1 MSRERLFAAV
11 ASGLFSAMLTFG
23 CAQTQAAQGPGELDA
38 TSGVPHHI
46 GDLPPH
52 LGAHDAKLY
61 REIFA
66 LQERAEWERADGLIA
81 QLSDPVLLGHVLY
94 QRYMHPTGYRSR
106 FEELSG
112 WLELYA
118 DHPDAARVHDLALRR
133 RPPGAPQPEGPV
145 GGYLGGAGQE
155 LQERGT
161 IRYRSSLAR
170 SPEADALVG
179 NWQVTIEQLVA
190 TGRPADAER
199 ELRRPEIAP
208 LVDHVEVDLA
218 RCAIARGYLA
228 MGDAPGALTLARRAA
243 DRSGRTLPELHWTAG
258 LAAWRAGRIP
268 LAGSHFAALANA
280 DPDRVLPAE
289 RARAAFWAARAYLV
303 GMQPGL
309 VSQYLRLAANG
320 RDFYGLLARAT
331 LKQPFDNGAEQITLQ
346 AQMLELLMDYPGVRR
361 AIALGQIGQ
370 ATQAERE
377 IRKLAA
383 RATPELMVG
392 LIALAKS
399 LDLPAAQMRL
409 AQSLGRSGG
418 RHDLTA
424 LFPMPTWQP
433 AHGYTLDRALVFAFM
448 RAESGFDPHAESHV
462 GARGLMQVMPATA
475 QYIAASNDLELPHGN
490 ALFEPE
496 TSILFGQAYLEHLLQ
511 RPAIGDN
518 LIYLAVAYNAGPGR
532 VLRWQETME
541 SDGDPLLFLE
551 SIPMREPRVYVKKV
565 LTNYWSYRARLGQ
578 PQPSLE
584 ALAKSRWP
592 TYRALDPRAEVHAWN

>member
-1 MSRERLFAAV
+1 MLGKRLFAA
-11 ASGLFSAMLTFG
+11 ATCGLFIAVLSLAF
-23 CAQTQAAQGPGELDA
+23 AQAQAAQAPGELDSTPRSPRHA
-38 TSGVPHHI
+38 AG
-46 GDLPPH
+46 LPPH
-52 LGAHDAKLY
+52 LGARDVALY
-61 REIFA
+61 RQIFA
-66 LQERAEWERADGLIA
+66 LQERAEWEAADGLIA
-81 QLSDPVLLGHVLY
+81 QLNDPVLLGHVLY

-118 DHPDAARVHDLALRR
+118 DHPDAERVHNLALHR
-133 RPPGAPQPEGPV
+133 RPPGAPQPQGPV

-170 SPEADALVG
+170 SAEADALVG

-199 ELRRPEIAP
+199 ELHRPEIAP

-218 RCAIARGYLA
+218 RCTIARGYLA
-228 MGDAPGALTLARRAA
+228 TGDAPRALTLARRAA
-243 DRSGRTLPELHWTAG
+243 ARSGGVLPELHWTAG
-258 LAAWRAGRIP
+258 LAAWRAGRIS

-280 DPDRVLPAE
+280 APDQVLPAE

-303 GMQPGL
+303 GMRPGL
-309 VSQYLRLAANG
+309 VTQYLRIAASG
-320 RDFYGLLARAT
+320 SDFYGLLARAA
-331 LKQPFDNGAEQITLQ
+331 LKQPFDKGAEQITLK
-346 AQMLELLMDYPGVRR
+346 AQTLELLLDYPGVRR

-377 IRKLAA
+377 IRKLAG
-383 RATPELMVG
+383 RATPELMAG

-448 RAESGFDPHAESHV
+448 RAESGFDPRAESHV

-475 QYIAASNDLELPHGN
+475 QYIAASSDLELPHGS

-518 LIYLAVAYNAGPGR
+518 LVYLAAAYNAGPGR
-532 VLRWQETME
+532 VLRWQETLE

-592 TYRALDPRAEVHAWN
+592 TYRALDRRAEVHAWN